1 MTKILVIE
9 DEPPVRTNLLKLLEA
24 EGFEVKGA
32 ENGSA
37 GVSLA
42 IQQVP
47 DLILCDIM
55 MPELDGHGV
64 LEALRQNPAT
74 AAIPFIFLTARASRS
89 DWRQGMELGADDYL
103 TKPFTRD
110 ELLAAIATRLKKQ
123 EAAMAKYKTER
134 KRAEELSEKCL
145 DLQEFVKAK
154 DDLLNN
160 LSQELRQPLS
170 NINMALHML
179 KSAPEGSQ
187 RQQYLDIL
195 QKEFSREI
203 SLINQVSE
211 LQQFLTPESVK
222 LLSQFKLL
230 KDETGNGTNLPKF
243 DR

>member
-24 EGFEVKGA
+24 EGFEVLGA
-32 ENGSA
+32 ENGEA

-64 LEALRQNPAT
+64 IEALRQNLAT
-74 AAIPFIFLTARASRS
+74 AAIPFIFLTAKAERS

-103 TKPFTRD
+103 TKPFTRA
-110 ELLAAIATRLKKQ
+110 ELLGAITTRLEKQ
-123 EAAMAKYKTER
+123 ETAIAKYKAER

-145 DLQEFVKAK
+145 ELQEFVKAK
-154 DDLLNN
+154 DELLNN

-170 NINMALHML
+170 NINMALYML
-179 KSAPEGSQ
+179 KEAPGGPQ
-187 RQQYLDIL
+187 REQYLDIL

-203 SLINQVSE
+203 ALINQVSE

-230 KDETGNGTNLPKF
+230 KSPTGLGTELPKL
-243 DR
+243 

>member
-32 ENGSA
+32 ENGEA

-42 IQQVP
+42 IEQVP

-64 LEALRQNPAT
+64 LEALRQNIAT
-74 AAIPFIFLTARASRS
+74 AAIPLIFLTAKAERS

-123 EAAMAKYKTER
+123 EAVMVKYQAER

-145 DLQEFVKAK
+145 ELQEFVNAK
-154 DDLLNN
+154 DELLNS

-170 NINMALHML
+170 NINMALIML
-179 KSAPEGSQ
+179 KEAPSGPQ
-187 RQQYLDIL
+187 REQYLEIL

-203 SLINQVSE
+203 ALINQVSE

-230 KDETGNGTNLPKF
+230 KGATGLGTELPKF
-243 DR
+243 NR